1 MVSTKTAAAP
11 ARLIAAL
18 SAIALAVTGLVLG
31 ATPATA
37 AVTSAAPWR
46 TGDPTFTAPTA
57 RTPIAGVQYH
67 GLWSDY
73 TDSARSTILDAMAAA
88 GVTHVRLDVAWAQI
102 QPNLPTAANG
112 GYDMGWAVPRI
123 DARLK
128 EITDRGM
135 KALMVFYWAP
145 QWSTG
150 TAEKNGVP
158 RSATEYG
165 DAAAWAANRWKSSL
179 VGMELWNEPDLPE
192 FLSNTSVATYTNLVK
207 DAYPK
212 IKAVAPG
219 ITVVAGAPTYVKTS
233 WYEGFYANGGAGKYD
248 ALGIHPYI
256 GVADQPVTA
265 CDTKYR
271 EYYPCNIPNLIS
283 LMQANGDG
291 GKKIW
296 ATEYGWS
303 SHDESSYSSPVPNW
317 KRGVTQAEQATNLL
331 AMQSLLGSYPQIE
344 ASFWYNDWNKA
355 TSDQHE
361 NNWGLLNR
369 DFTPKPAYYAMK
381 CVASGICGA
390 DDNPA
395 PTPEPTTAAPT
406 PEPTTAAPTPE
417 PTTAAPT
424 PEPTTTAPTPEP
436 TTTAPTPEPTTA
448 APTPEPTTAAPT
460 PTAPAVTVPAAPTG
474 LSGYAPNSSS
484 VKLTWNASAGA
495 TSYVVYRNSKKVGTT
510 AATGYTDSGLRASTR
525 YTYKVRATNSAGVSA
540 ASSSVRITTLRK
552 GQTAT
557 AQTVASGK
565 KSAKTKSAK
574 YAKVKAAKAKAAK
587 SAKVKAAKAKAAK
600 AKAKAKAAKAQ
611 QAA

>member
-1 MVSTKTAAAP
+1 MSTQTAP
-11 ARLIAAL
+11 APRRLIAFA
-18 SAIALAVTGLVLG
+18 AAVALAVTGLVLG
-31 ATPATA
+31 AASPA
-37 AVTSAAPWR
+37 SAAATPWQS
-46 TGDPTFTAPTA
+46 GDPTFTPPTG
-57 RTPIAGVQYH
+57 RTPIVGVQYH

-73 TDSARSTILDAMAAA
+73 TDTARATILDKMAAA

-158 RSATEYG
+158 RSAAEYG
-165 DAAAWAANRWKSSL
+165 DAAAWAANRWKSAL

-212 IKAVAPG
+212 IKAVAPDV
-219 ITVVAGAPTYVKTS
+219 TVVAGAPTYVKTS
-233 WYEGFYANGGAGKYD
+233 WYQGFYANGGAGKYD

-256 GVADQPVTA
+256 GVADQPVTT
-265 CDTKYR
+265 CDAQYR
-271 EYYPCNIPNLIS
+271 EYYPCNIPNLVS

-291 GKKIW
+291 AKKIW

-303 SHDESSYSSPVPNW
+303 SHDESTYTAPVPNW
-317 KRGVTQAEQATNLL
+317 KRGVTEAEQATNLL
-331 AMQSLLGSYPQIE
+331 AMQSLLGSHPQVE

-369 DFTPKPAYYAMK
+369 DFSPKPAYFAMK

-390 DDNPA
+390 GATPM
-395 PTPEPTTAAPT
+395 PTPTTASPT
-406 PEPTTAAPTPE
+406 PTTASPT
-417 PTTAAPT
+417 PTTASPT
-424 PEPTTTAPTPEP
+424 
-436 TTTAPTPEPTTA
+436 PTTA
-448 APTPEPTTAAPT
+448 SPT
-460 PTAPAVTVPAAPTG
+460 PTATTPSVPAAPTG
-474 LSGYAPNSSS
+474 LTGFAPNSSS
-484 VKLTWNASAGA
+484 VKLSWTPTAGA
-495 TSYVVYRNSKKVGTT
+495 TGYAVYRNSKKVGTT
-510 AATGYTDSGLRASTR
+510 ATPAYTDSGLRATTR
-525 YTYKVRATNSAGVSA
+525 YTYTVRATNSAGTGPASA
-540 ASSSVRITTLRK
+540 SVTVTTLRK

-557 AQTVASGK
+557 ATTITGRSTTSTVPGGAVKSG
-565 KSAKTKSAK
+565 
-574 YAKVKAAKAKAAK
+574 KAKAGKTKAG
-587 SAKVKAAKAKAAK
+587 KVKGGKAKASK
-600 AKAKAKAAKAQ
+600 AKASKAKAGKSGRQ
-611 QAA
+611 G